1 MKILVTAG
9 PTREKLDPV
18 RYISNRSSGKM
29 GYAMAAAAVAAG
41 YEVTLISGPV
51 ALTPPDGVQLVKV
64 ESAAE
69 MAVAVKT
76 VAAQADMIIMAA
88 AVADYRPCLVSEHKI
103 KKTADRMLVELERT
117 EDILAGLGAC
127 KRPHQLLA
135 GFAAETDDVLTY
147 AREKLQRKNL
157 DWMIAN
163 DVSLNDRGFESDNNA
178 VVMLAADGRSISLP
192 LNDKRLLA
200 TQILRILL
208 DNLPC

>member
-41 YEVTLISGPV
+41 HEVTLISGPV

-163 DVSLNDRGFESDNNA
+163 DVSQNDRGFESDNNA

-192 LNDKRLLA
+192 LTDKRLLA

-208 DNLPC
+208 DNLLR

>member
-192 LNDKRLLA
+192 LTDKRLLA